1 LTKLAL
7 VTAES
12 IKIQK
17 DGYSIPCVVL
27 IGRDEQGIK
36 RSWRTPFWPYLYVL
50 ESSFIRLVD
59 DPYFNLEQY
68 VKEHLGTFVRSLNKK
83 ALTKLILH
91 DSLTITD
98 FIRFLKKYHKVM
110 GKEPIY
116 TYEADLSRAELLAL
130 RYMIDKGIKSGVDIS
145 EDGTIT
151 PIDLEVKLRKWYMDF
166 EAYSTK
172 MCSHGP
178 KKEEPITM
186 VSWYD
191 NYEDK
196 IYTYFVINKLWK
208 KDDIIW
214 NKFCNKTL
222 FKSVYINHHIE
233 GFKTEVLL
241 LESLKNKVQE
251 KDPDLF
257 TAWNLNRYDIVKWFQ
272 RMEHKDNRLD
282 PKTLSP
288 FKSLAR
294 KRKPYRIKGRILFDL
309 MIAFKRFTDAE
320 LRSYSLLYVNE
331 SEKLNL
337 KKIPFKGSAADTWDK
352 YPNIVF
358 KRNIQDVLIIKALD
372 EKYELIE
379 TFDDLRREFGALFH
393 EVLMNYRVLDTAL
406 MRFVNN
412 KIALGTAQRGKKET
426 GSFLGAV
433 VIIPIPGKYRF
444 VAQFDFSR
452 EYPNIIKMFNISPE
466 TYRAE
471 GKGFYKIK
479 YKDKIYS
486 FVKSPIGLLPQLI
499 DSFFKKRDLY
509 EKEYAK
515 AIKEG
520 NKAKIKM
527 WWRRV
532 FNIKKMTNAIY
543 GVMDYPSFRLSR
555 KECSAA
561 TAVVGR
567 LAIEKLDILA
577 EEFGYKILYGDTDSI
592 FITLKSKTP
601 EEAVKEAS
609 LLSEM
614 FNKGLTK
621 FFISEYKVL
630 KAPSDLGFKK
640 LYSSFLLVARKYY
653 AGKTVWDE
661 KKSWLKEPEYDFKG
675 IEVIR
680 SDSSNLERKTLE
692 TIIKMILSDKSIT
705 EIKVYWEKIIR
716 NFWNKIYNY
725 LEISYPLQIKKH
737 YNYYNH
743 NPEEKQ
749 HLPAHIRSALYSNK
763 FLNTDFE
770 AGDKPRRLPVK
781 SKKIWKLKFKD
792 QDIELLLRDVSIA
805 EDMFIPDWVIQ
816 SIDYQRIYKR
826 LADKVTKLLNLIQIQ
841 TSLEAFK

>member
-36 RSWRTPFWPYLYVL
+36 RSWRTPFWPYLYIL

-59 DPYFNLEQY
+59 DPHFNLNQY

-83 ALTKLILH
+83 ALTKLVLH

-98 FIRFLKKYHKVM
+98 FIRFLKKYTKVM

-116 TYEADLSRAELLAL
+116 TYEADLSRSELLAL
-130 RYMIDKGIKSGVDIS
+130 RYMIDKGIKSGVDIDK
-145 EDGTIT
+145 DGTIT
-151 PIDLEVKLRKWYMDF
+151 PIDLKVKLRKWYIDF

-178 KKEEPITM
+178 KKNEPITM
-186 VSWYD
+186 VSIWD
-191 NYEDK
+191 NYNEK
-196 IYTYFVINKLWK
+196 LYTLYVDNKKWK
-208 KDDIIW
+208 EYPKFKPY
-214 NKFCNKTL
+214 NKKHFIKG
-222 FKSVYINHHIE
+222 FKSEALCLDYLSKLV
-233 GFKTEVLL
+233 KKL
-241 LESLKNKVQE
+241 
-251 KDPDLF
+251 DPDLF
-257 TAWNLNRYDIVKWFQ
+257 TAWNLDRYDIVKWFQ
-272 RMEHKDNRLD
+272 RMEVNKLN
-282 PKTLSP
+282 PKVLSP
-288 FKSLAR
+288 FSGIMK

-309 MIAFKRFTDAE
+309 MRAFKKYTAAE
-320 LRSYSLLYVNE
+320 LRSYSLLYVTE
-331 SEKLNL
+331 SEKLGL
-337 KKIPFKGSAADTWDK
+337 EKIPFKGSAADTWDK

-358 KRNIQDVLIIKALD
+358 KRNVQDVLIIKALD
-372 EKYELIE
+372 EKHELIE
-379 TFDDLRREFGALFH
+379 TFDDLRREFGGLFH
-393 EVLMNYRVLDTAL
+393 EVLMNYRVIDTAL

-426 GSFLGAV
+426 GTFLGAV
-433 VIIPIPGKYRF
+433 VIVPVPGKYQY

-466 TYRAE
+466 TYREE
-471 GKGFYKIK
+471 GAGYYKIK

-486 FVKSPIGLLPQLI
+486 FIKSPIGLLPQLV

-515 AIKEG
+515 AINEG
-520 NKAKIKM
+520 NKVKIKM
-527 WWRRV
+527 WWRRL
-532 FNIKKMTNAIY
+532 FNIKTMTNAIY
-543 GVMDYPSFRLSR
+543 GVMDYPNFRLCR

-561 TAVVGR
+561 TAVIGR
-567 LAIEKLDILA
+567 LAIEELGELA
-577 EEFGYKILYGDTDSI
+577 KKYGYSILYGDTDSI
-592 FITLKSKTP
+592 FITLKSNSS
-601 EEAVKEAS
+601 EEAKVEGLELAKKFNEG
-609 LLSEM
+609 LS
-614 FNKGLTK
+614 KY
-621 FFISEYKVL
+621 FIKIYKVS

-653 AGKTVWDE
+653 AGKTIWDE
-661 KKSWLKEPEYDFKG
+661 KKEWLKEPEYDFKG

-680 SDSSNLERKTLE
+680 SDSSNLERETLE
-692 TIIKMILSDKSIT
+692 TIIKMILSDKSVA
-705 EIKVYWEKIIR
+705 EIKVYWDKIIR
-716 NFWNKIYNY
+716 NFWNKVYNY
-725 LEISYPLQIKKH
+725 LEISYPLQIKKPF
-737 YNYYNH
+737 NYYNH
-743 NPEEKQ
+743 NPKEKQ

-763 FLNTDFE
+763 YLNTDFE
-770 AGDKPRRLPVK
+770 AGDKPRRLPIK
-781 SKKIWKLKFKD
+781 SKKIWTLKFKGE
-792 QDIELLLRDVSIA
+792 DIKLLLKDVSIA

-816 SIDYQRIYKR
+816 SIDYKRIYKR